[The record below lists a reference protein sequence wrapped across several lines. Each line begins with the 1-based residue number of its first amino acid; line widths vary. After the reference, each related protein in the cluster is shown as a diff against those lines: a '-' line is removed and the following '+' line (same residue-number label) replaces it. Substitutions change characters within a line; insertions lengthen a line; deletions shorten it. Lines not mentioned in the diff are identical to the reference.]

1 MSIVEIV
8 RQGYARLAGSKELAK
23 PVVAAVERMLLC
35 RTAALGGH
43 QQVCPNG
50 HFQRAWYNSC
60 KHRFCPQ

>member
-1 MSIVEIV
+1 MGVLDIV
-8 RQGYARLAGSKELAK
+8 RRGYASYAGSRTVPT
-23 PVVAAVERMLLC
+23 PVATAAQRMLQC

-43 QQVCPNG
+43 KQVCPDG